1 MSSGRLGRADVMA
14 AAARIAQYVHRTP
27 VLHSRSI
34 DDLAGCRVV
43 FKCEN
48 FQRSGSFKLRG
59 ALAAL
64 TADLS
69 KAQRCGAVT
78 HSSGNHGAAL
88 ALAGR
93 LLGVAVTVV
102 MPATA
107 SAFKRRA
114 VERYGARIVDCGPT
128 LEERE
133 SALADVQAAVQPDR
147 AALFV
152 PPYDHPH
159 IVAGQGTATL
169 ELLEQAPG
177 IDTIW
182 VPVGGGG
189 LASGAV
195 LAAGGSGVRVR
206 AGEPELADDAWRG
219 LACGVRQPA
228 PPPRTVA
235 DGLRTALGELN
246 FEILQDYALAV
257 TRVSEQA
264 ILDAQRLIWNCLKI
278 VAEPSSAVAL
288 AALLEAGGDGA
299 AGVIVSG
306 GNVDLP
312 AL

>member
-1 MSSGRLGRADVMA
+1 MSAGRPGRADVTA
-14 AAARIAQYVHRTP
+14 AADRIGPYIHRTA

-34 DDLAGCRVV
+34 DALAGCRVV

-48 FQRSGSFKLRG
+48 FQRSGSFKMRG
-59 ALAAL
+59 ALAVL
-64 TADLS
+64 SADLTR
-69 KAQRCGAVT
+69 AQECGAVT

-93 LLGVAVTVV
+93 LLGVTVTVV

-133 SALADVQAAVQPDR
+133 TALAAVQ
-147 AALFV
+147 AGAEMLFV

-159 IVAGQGTATL
+159 IVAGQGTATQ
-169 ELLEQAPG
+169 ELLEQAPD
-177 IDTIW
+177 IDTVW

-228 PPPRTVA
+228 PPPRTAA

-246 FEILQDYALAV
+246 FEILHDYALAV

-264 ILDAQRLIWNCLKI
+264 ILDAQRLMWNCLKI

-288 AALLEAGGDGA
+288 AALLEAGGDGC

-312 AL
+312 TL

>member
-1 MSSGRLGRADVMA
+1 MSFTGPGRADVTA
-14 AAARIAQYVHRTP
+14 AASRIAPYTHRTP

-34 DDLAGCRVV
+34 DVLAGRPVV

-59 ALAAL
+59 ALATL
-64 TADLS
+64 TADLPR
-69 KAQRCGAVT
+69 AQRCGAVT

-102 MPATA
+102 MPVAA

-114 VERYGARIVDCGPT
+114 VERYGARVVECGPT
-128 LEERE
+128 LEDRER
-133 SALADVQAAVQPDR
+133 ALAALQAGSE
-147 AALFV
+147 ALFV
-152 PPYDHPH
+152 PPYDHPQ

-169 ELLEQAPG
+169 ELLEQAPD
-177 IDTIW
+177 IDTVW

-195 LAAGGSGVRVR
+195 LAAGGSGVLVR

-219 LACGVRQPA
+219 LASGVRQPA

-246 FEILQDYALAV
+246 FAILYDYSLAV

-264 ILDAQRLIWNCLKI
+264 ILDAQRLMWNCLKI

-288 AALLEAGGDGA
+288 AALLEAGGDGPE
-299 AGVIVSG
+299 GVIVSG

-312 AL
+312 TL

>member
-1 MSSGRLGRADVMA
+1 MSSGRPGRADVTA
-14 AAARIAQYVHRTP
+14 AAARIAPYIHRTP

-34 DDLAGCRVV
+34 DALAGCRVV

-64 TADLS
+64 SADLTR
-69 KAQRCGAVT
+69 AQRSGAVT

-93 LLGVAVTVV
+93 LLGVTVTVV

-114 VERYGARIVDCGPT
+114 VERYGARLVDCGPT

-133 SALADVQAAVQPDR
+133 TALAAVQ
-147 AALFV
+147 AGGEALFV

-159 IVAGQGTATL
+159 IVAGQGTATQ
-169 ELLEQAPG
+169 ELLEQAPD

-195 LAAGGSGVRVR
+195 LAAGQSGVRVR

-246 FEILQDYALAV
+246 FAILHDYALAV

-264 ILDAQRLIWNCLKI
+264 IEDAQRLMWNCLKI

-288 AALLEAGGDGA
+288 AALLEAGGDGP

-312 AL
+312 TL